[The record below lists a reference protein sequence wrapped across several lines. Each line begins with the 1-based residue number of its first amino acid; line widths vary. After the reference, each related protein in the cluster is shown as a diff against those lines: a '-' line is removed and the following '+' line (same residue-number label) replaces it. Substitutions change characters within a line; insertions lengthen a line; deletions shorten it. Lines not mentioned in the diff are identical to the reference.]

1 MLVEIKK
8 LNISNDGYTRK
19 VSIDKMYVNV
29 NHIVSI
35 SDYNQVKDFLLS
47 EQVQVREGENFSLL
61 KILTAEKIEEI
72 IAVGTSQELFSSFNE
87 TSKRILLNG

>member
-8 LNISNDGYTRK
+8 LNISNDGYARK

-35 SDYNQVKDFLLS
+35 SDYNQIKDFLLA
-47 EQVQVREGENFSLL
+47 EQAVVGGAENFSLL
-61 KILTAEKIEEI
+61 KILTAEKVEEI
-72 IAVGTSQELFSSFNE
+72 IAVGTSQELFSNFNE
-87 TSKRILLNG
+87 TSKRVILNG

>member
-35 SDYNQVKDFLLS
+35 SDYNQVKDFLLA
-47 EQVQVREGENFSLL
+47 EQAQTGTGENFYLL
-61 KILTAEKIEEI
+61 KVLTAGKVEEI
-72 IAVGTSQELFSSFNE
+72 IAIGTSEELFSSFNE
-87 TSKRILLNG
+87 TSKRVLLNG